1 MHQPGNSQHVEEK
14 QNYERLNLSHLLH
27 IKRYI
32 SEWNWFNNQN
42 NDFHTDSS
50 ILQENE
56 TRGWNPASSSVSQY
70 AMYAHNDNAN
80 IHY

>member
-1 MHQPGNSQHVEEK
+1 MHQPGNSQDVEEK

-27 IKRYI
+27 IKGTFL
-32 SEWNWFNNQN
+32 SEIDLTIKTMIFTQ
-42 NDFHTDSS
+42 TPLSS
-50 ILQENE
+50 RKMK
-56 TRGWNPASSSVSQY
+56 RGWNPASSSVSQY